1 MKIFPVL
8 LFAALLLPLACGE
21 EAAPEPAGNGAVT
34 ELIGKLPPR
43 VELPDNLRG
52 ALAGKRVVIL
62 VGDGFYDPELYDVR
76 RLFTEAGARVLLA
89 GDAKHIAGIG
99 GSEPLSDLRLMDLTG
114 LDGIDLLYL
123 MQSKGM
129 EGMAHFPE
137 TGTVIGRVLADG
149 GYVGASGIGVLA
161 FLQED
166 RARGVKMAVY
176 QGQRKRMSE
185 GGAVEVEDSDVFLDG
200 RIGTCVF
207 WPQGPRLALTLIEAL
222 AAQS

>member
-8 LFAALLLPLACGE
+8 LFAVPLLLVACGG
-21 EAAPEPAGNGAVT
+21 EATPEPAGDGTVT
-34 ELIGKLPPR
+34 ELVGKLPPR
-43 VELPDNLRG
+43 VELPENLRG

-62 VGDGFYDPELYDVR
+62 VGDFFYDPELYDVR
-76 RLFTEAGARVLLA
+76 RLFTEAGARVYLA
-89 GDAKHIAGIG
+89 SDYKHISGVG
-99 GSEPLSDLRLMDLTG
+99 GSNPILDLGLEELTG
-114 LDGIDLLYL
+114 LDGVDLLYL

-129 EGMAHFPE
+129 EGMAYFPA
-137 TGTVIGRVLADG
+137 TGKVIGKVLADG

-161 FLQED
+161 LLQDD

-176 QGQRKRMSE
+176 KGQRKRMGE
-185 GGAVEVEDSDVFLDG
+185 GGALVVEDSDVFLDG
-200 RIGTCVF
+200 RFGTCAF

>member
-21 EAAPEPAGNGAVT
+21 GAAPEPAGDDAVT
-34 ELIGKLPPR
+34 EITGKLPPR

-76 RLFTEAGARVLLA
+76 RLFIEAGARVLLA
-89 GDAKHIAGIG
+89 GDSKRIAGIG
-99 GSEPLSDLRLMDLTG
+99 GSEPLPDLRFKDLTA
-114 LDGIDLLYL
+114 LDGVDLLYL
-123 MQSKGM
+123 MQSRGM
-129 EGMAHFPE
+129 EGMAHFRE

-161 FLQED
+161 LLQED

-176 QGQRKRMSE
+176 KGQRRRMRE
-185 GGAVEVEDSDVFLDG
+185 GGAVEVEDADVFLDG

-207 WPQGPRLALTLIEAL
+207 WPQGPRLAVTLIEAL
-222 AAQS
+222 AG